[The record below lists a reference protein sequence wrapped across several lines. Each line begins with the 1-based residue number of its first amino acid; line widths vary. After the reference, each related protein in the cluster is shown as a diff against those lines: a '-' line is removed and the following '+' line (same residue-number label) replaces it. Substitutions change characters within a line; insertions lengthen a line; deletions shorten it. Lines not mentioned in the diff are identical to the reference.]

1 MHVIQSYNYGDV
13 SLRESSSNIED
24 LSELNQK
31 LITNDRAIKE
41 FEGHLRSLL
50 NIANESELEYAY
62 QIQKGLEKIRYLI
75 EDNITSKHMLLK
87 EIKKGEDLEN
97 ELKQITE
104 GLEKTKK
111 NLEKDTKGR
120 NILEKNQLMN
130 NISML
135 SNEVDKY
142 SEMNNNL
149 INVIKAKERPANYA
163 AMLEEI
169 HQLKEENKKL
179 LNVINHIELNKVFGF
194 ESEKN
199 RNMFS
204 CMSNPQDNKYSLN
217 FS

>member
-1 MHVIQSYNYGDV
+1 MTDKSILY
-13 SLRESSSNIED
+13 
-24 LSELNQK
+24 
-31 LITNDRAIKE
+31 T
-41 FEGHLRSLL
+41 
-50 NIANESELEYAY
+50 
-62 QIQKGLEKIRYLI
+62 
-75 EDNITSKHMLLK
+75 ITSTDPKHYNV
-87 EIKKGEDLEN
+87 IKTNLQPPFGDHCRLTVTNLTTKATFVVLNEN
-97 ELKQITE
+97 DYIT
-104 GLEKTKK
+104 
-111 NLEKDTKGR
+111 
-120 NILEKNQLMN
+120 IN
-130 NISML
+130 N
-135 SNEVDKY
+135 VRYYFKDKY